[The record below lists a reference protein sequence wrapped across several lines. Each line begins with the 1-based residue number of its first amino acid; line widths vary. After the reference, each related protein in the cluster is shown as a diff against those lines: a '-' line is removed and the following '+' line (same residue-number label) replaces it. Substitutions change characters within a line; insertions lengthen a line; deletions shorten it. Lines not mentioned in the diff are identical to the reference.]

1 MLSKN
6 NRQMLDHKM
15 ERRSFRFSL
24 RKLNTGLASV
34 VLGFTFGYG
43 LISDQPLV
51 HADEAAS
58 SLSSASSNQHSAT
71 ISGADAETKSAM
83 LASESTSAG
92 TETALSSAGIASTA
106 DISASTVLDSAAGVP
121 LSSDVPTSSAVGEES
136 ASVQEPAAA
145 VSQTAAE
152 PAFDSANVAIQ
163 ENSLTLSGTEIGNTG
178 NSQRD
183 ITATISYTGNA
194 GDKVIFKLPANQ
206 DGQNQIAYY
215 IVGASSLSIADTTI
229 TNDTINGFYYVTTV
243 LKQSGSISQKIS
255 IASRRNDSFDGQLI
269 DGESIG
275 QREFTATLSA
285 VDGNGND
292 LGSTAKTFTQI
303 ISPDMDPALS
313 REPSSEASETLLPN
327 VDYTHKLD
335 LKETK
340 GIYDNEKYPTAR
352 VNSSVNYGTTITIPV
367 PASFKLNADATA
379 AKNAFTDGTTIT
391 QAQTGADIIIT
402 VPKGAGSTLAQADV
416 PYYLVGQ
423 YVVSGNVDET
433 VTADGNITI
442 VQNLNDQQDHQLIK
456 TLDQPWTENLN
467 SIAQPGKPGGSAA
480 GAWDDKT
487 ISISDATASKPSA
500 TKISTFG
507 IQNIT
512 IYDLNDATL
521 TFTVA
526 DGFKATGITTAKL
539 NGVTKYAYV
548 LYYADGT
555 TSQGT
560 VAAGETISAV
570 GTSSIRK
577 AVLTP
582 DLIKAGA
589 ATDVALYAMNG
600 TIGNYFYIN
609 GRLTEKYDDGT
620 AVQVGDQLTNT
631 LTIGGSNLI
640 SSVLSVTQT
649 ITGGLS
655 SNFKGNGGG
664 GSGYAGTIGVG
675 SITNGYAGEWPTYVL
690 DHPIFY
696 IKLPQYTSFN
706 PDLSIFEGNPVVAT
720 FYVNN
725 GQEQVVK
732 LDYSQSDYV
741 FDNSKLFT
749 NDTNGV
755 FKVAFDINNDA
766 LPGLYQGLVYVKTS
780 TPLPKNQKAINDKKL
795 YKPEYTGGVVTDDT
809 YVANAFSTQVLS
821 PGAEFTIGGVSQGN
835 ADGTDYHN
843 HGSSLNS
850 GDDSMSYKL
859 TPKNLTGSDLTNSRI
874 YVNLPDNADVVLTGP
889 VTVNTA
895 GSVMVLYSTT
905 AVDLNDNAEPDTSS
919 WLTADEV
926 KDWSQIKS
934 FVIQQ
939 PTLSSSTA
947 ANLSSIVV
955 NVKDRT
961 LADDAGKQL
970 ALGFKSY
977 ADQFATPIKQP
988 NATYVQVYG
997 QSTETKT
1004 VTRTINV
1011 HQPDGTTAVITQTA
1025 TIARIN
1031 TVQKDG
1037 TTTTGTWST
1046 SGWESFNAP
1055 EFAGYTPDIASVA
1068 EAVVDENS
1076 TDQTIDITYQANEQ
1090 QVLIK
1095 YIDLDEN
1102 DRVIDEIS
1110 LTGPTNTQS
1119 DYSTAARLQE
1129 LIAQGYELVADS
1141 VPAKIIFD
1149 SIDDIDGNVSQV
1161 YTVKLRHQTHAATTS
1176 SSVTRTINYVDEKGN
1191 PVNGSP
1197 DGSSTYVQTATF
1209 NRTAIIDSVTGEVLG
1224 YDVDGDGKVDTTDA
1238 DTAWMPSSAELG
1250 AVKSADP
1257 VTLGFDYVDL
1267 ATVESATVTPGQQ
1280 ELTQSVV
1287 YSKAKVSGTIKYVD
1301 DVTGKTLDEFEL
1313 PIGEVGSLIGYT
1325 TADQI
1330 KQYEERGYELTSSD
1344 FVDGTQIY
1352 AKTGNDFVVHFKHAI
1367 QVVTPNDPNPVTPG
1381 DPINPNY
1388 PDGPYYP
1395 ADVSRANLVK
1405 DATQTIHYVGAG
1417 DQTPSDKVQTQ
1428 KDAFTRTIT
1437 IDKVTGEVLATSAWT
1452 GSFTFGTEDTDVIE
1466 GYHADKKTAGG
1477 LTTTA
1482 AEPDVTAT
1490 VTYAPNGK
1498 LIPIDAAGNPIPGA
1512 DTPTYPTDPTDP
1524 TKVMADEPIPVIQ
1537 GYTPVDPS
1545 PVTPIDAGKDTFVPY
1560 TQNEYQL
1567 TERFVDEEGNEL
1579 APSKN
1584 GVYHY
1589 GDSFDVTKD
1598 AQVISGYVLVKQENT
1613 AGTFGDSDQTAKFI
1627 YKQVGRIIPV
1637 DEAGNPIPGADTPS
1651 YQNDPSDPTKVVPN
1665 ESVPVVPGYTPSTP
1679 TVTPTDPTQDTT
1691 VTYIKNQ
1698 TPIAPEEPTTP
1709 ETPEQPQA
1717 PTDPA
1722 ESPVTSN
1729 ISGEFEHSTDSAAVE
1744 NNAKA
1749 VLSHDKAND
1758 AKQLPQTGN
1767 AQHGSI
1773 LAMMGLV
1780 LAGLGFGVVKP
1791 KKRKS

>member
-58 SLSSASSNQHSAT
+58 SLSSASPNQHSAAV
-71 ISGADAETKSAM
+71 SGADAETKSAM
-83 LASESTSAG
+83 LASEATSAG
-92 TETALSSAGIASTA
+92 TETASSSAGPASTA
-106 DISASTVLDSAAGVP
+106 ASASADLDSAAGVP
-121 LSSDVPTSSAVGEES
+121 LSSDVPTSSAVGEQS
-136 ASVQEPAAA
+136 ASAQEPTAAA
-145 VSQTAAE
+145 SQTIAE
-152 PAFDSANVAIQ
+152 PAFDSANAAIQ

-206 DGQNQIAYY
+206 DGQNQVAYY

-229 TNDTINGFYYVTTV
+229 TNDMVNGFYYVTTI

-327 VDYTHKLD
+327 VDYTYKLD

-352 VNSSVNYGTTITIPV
+352 VNGSVNYGTTITIPV

-402 VPKGAGSTLAQADV
+402 VPKGAGSMLAQADV

-456 TLDQPWTENLN
+456 TLNQPWTEKLN

-521 TFTVA
+521 TFTIA

-560 VAAGETISAV
+560 VAAGGTINGK

-609 GRLTEKYDDGT
+609 GRLTDKYDDGT

-706 PDLSIFEGNPVVAT
+706 PDLSIFEGNPVVST

-749 NDTNGV
+749 SDTNGV

-795 YKPEYTGGVVTDDT
+795 YKPEYTGGIVTDDT
-809 YVANAFSTQVLS
+809 YAANAFSTQVLS

-874 YVNLPDNADVVLTGP
+874 YVNLPDNADVVMTGP
-889 VTVNTA
+889 VTVNTT
-895 GSVMVLYSTT
+895 GSVMVLYSTM

-939 PTLSSSTA
+939 PTLASSTA
-947 ANLSSIVV
+947 ANLSSIIV

-970 ALGFKSY
+970 ALGYKSY

-1004 VTRTINV
+1004 VTRTI
-1011 HQPDGTTAVITQTA
+1011 
-1025 TIARIN
+1025 
-1031 TVQKDG
+1031 
-1037 TTTTGTWST
+1037 S
-1046 SGWESFNAP
+1046 
-1055 EFAGYTPDIASVA
+1055 
-1068 EAVVDENS
+1068 
-1076 TDQTIDITYQANEQ
+1076 
-1090 QVLIK
+1090 
-1095 YIDLDEN
+1095 
-1102 DRVIDEIS
+1102 
-1110 LTGPTNTQS
+1110 
-1119 DYSTAARLQE
+1119 
-1129 LIAQGYELVADS
+1129 
-1141 VPAKIIFD
+1141 
-1149 SIDDIDGNVSQV
+1149 
-1161 YTVKLRHQTHAATTS
+1161 
-1176 SSVTRTINYVDEKGN
+1176 YVDEKGN

-1238 DTAWMPSSAELG
+1238 DAAWMPSSAELG

-1267 ATVESATVTPGQQ
+1267 ATVGSAAVTPGQQ
-1280 ELTQSVV
+1280 ALTQSVV
-1287 YSKAKVSGTIKYVD
+1287 YSKAKVSGMIKYVD
-1301 DVTGKTLDEFEL
+1301 DVTGKTLSEFEL

-1330 KQYEERGYELTSSD
+1330 KLYEERGYELTSSD

-1352 AKTGNDFVVHFKHAI
+1352 AKAGNDFVVHFKHAI
-1367 QVVTPNDPNPVTPG
+1367 QVVTPNDPDPVTPG

-1388 PDGPYYP
+1388 PDGPRYP
-1395 ADVSRANLVK
+1395 AYVSRANLVK

-1417 DQTPSDKVQTQ
+1417 DQTPIDKVQTQ

-1452 GSFTFGTEDTDVIE
+1452 GSFTFDMEDTGVIE

-1477 LTTTA
+1477 LTATA

-1490 VTYAPNGK
+1490 VTYMPNGK

-1524 TKVMADEPIPVIQ
+1524 TKVMADEPIPVIP

-1567 TERFVDEEGNEL
+1567 TEQFVDEDGNEL

-1584 GVYHY
+1584 GAYHY
-1589 GDSFDVTKD
+1589 GDSFDVTGD
-1598 AQVISGYVLVKQENT
+1598 AQVINGYVLVKQENT
-1613 AGTFGDSDQTAKFI
+1613 AGTFGEGDQTAKFI

-1651 YQNDPSDPTKVVPN
+1651 YQNDPTDPTKVVPN

-1679 TVTPTDPTQDTT
+1679 TVTPTDPTQDTPI
-1691 VTYIKNQ
+1691 TYIKNQ
-1698 TPIAPEEPTTP
+1698 TPIAPEVPTTP
-1709 ETPEQPQA
+1709 KTPEQPQA

-1722 ESPVTSN
+1722 ELPVTPN
-1729 ISGEFEHSTDSAAVE
+1729 VPGELDHSTDSAAVE

-1749 VLSHDKAND
+1749 VSSHDKAND

-1773 LAMMGLV
+1773 LAMMGLA
-1780 LAGLGFGVVKP
+1780 LAGLGFGIGKP